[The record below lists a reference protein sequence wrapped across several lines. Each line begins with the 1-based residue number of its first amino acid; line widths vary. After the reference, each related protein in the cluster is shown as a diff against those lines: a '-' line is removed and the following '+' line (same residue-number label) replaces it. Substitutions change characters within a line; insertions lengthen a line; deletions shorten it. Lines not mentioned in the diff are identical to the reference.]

1 MRGTPVLDAVRD
13 LAPLIA
19 KRSEEIE
26 KAGTMPADL
35 LSDLVAAGCY
45 RMQLPRDY
53 GGLELPTPDVMQ
65 VIAELSRADG
75 AVGWTVMIASQAP
88 LFFAHA
94 PRERFEQVYA
104 DGPTVFLAGAIAPK
118 GVAEVTDG
126 GYRVRGSWPFAS
138 GIPHATWVVAHCVVT
153 EDGKPRSGPDGAPE
167 MRMALMPAE
176 AATVLDTWHVLGMRG
191 TASADFEVDCFVA
204 EEDCFVILGG
214 TPSVDWPTTRIPV
227 RAAVGPQVAAVALG
241 IAQGAL
247 DDLAALAPT
256 KRPAMNPKVRLAEDP
271 VFQHSFGEAHLRL
284 QAARSFLLSEAHA
297 CWDRAVSGGE
307 WSPFDRMQPRLG
319 GAFVTGECVKVV
331 DAAYTLAGSASLY
344 ESSSLQRRL
353 RDVHVVTQHQASTSE
368 GYRTLGA
375 VLAGEPVDTSFF

>member
-1 MRGTPVLDAVRD
+1 MSGTSVLEAVRD

-35 LSDLVAAGCY
+35 LSDLIDAGCY
-45 RMQLPRDY
+45 RMQLPRAY
-53 GGLELPTPDVMQ
+53 GGLELSTPDVME
-65 VIAELSRADG
+65 VLAELSRADG
-75 AVGWTVMIASQAP
+75 AVGWTVMIASQGP
-88 LFFAHA
+88 LFFAYA
-94 PRERFEQVYA
+94 PKQTFEQIYA
-104 DGPTVFLAGAIAPK
+104 DGPTVLLAGAVAPK
-118 GVAEVTDG
+118 GRAEVVEG
-126 GYRVRGSWPFAS
+126 GYQVRGSWPFAS
-138 GIPHATWVVAHCVVT
+138 GIPHATWVVGHCMVT
-153 EDGKPRSGPDGAPE
+153 EGGQPRLGADGAPE
-167 MRMALMPAE
+167 MRMALMPV
-176 AATVLDTWHVLGMRG
+176 AAAAVLDTWHVVGMRG

-204 EEDCFVILGG
+204 EDDCFPILGEA
-214 TPSVDWPTTRIPV
+214 PSVDWPGNRIPI
-227 RAAVGPQVAAVALG
+227 RAAVGPQVAAVSLG

-271 VFQHSFGEAHLRL
+271 VFQHCFGDAYLRF
-284 QAARSFLLSEAHA
+284 QAARSFLLSEAQA
-297 CWDRAVSGGE
+297 CWDRAVACAE

-353 RDVHVVTQHQASTSE
+353 RDVHVVTQHQASTTE